1 MGSLAAALQ
10 AVPLALTRGDVAD
23 YVSALFIVYIA
34 LIFCNILISY
44 VPRMPYRPWLRSVLD
59 FITDTTNP
67 YLNFFRRFLPPL
79 GGGGFALDLSPIIG
93 VIVLFVLQAIV
104 VGLISG

>member
-1 MGSLAAALQ
+1 MSL
-10 AVPLALTRGDVAD
+10 PLALSRSDVAD
-23 YVSALFIVYIA
+23 YVSALIVVYIG

-67 YLNFFRRFLPPL
+67 YLNVFRRLLPPI
-79 GGGGFALDLSPIIG
+79 GGGGFAFDLSPMLGILLLFLLAG
-93 VIVLFVLQAIV
+93 IVP
-104 VGLISG
+104 GLIAG